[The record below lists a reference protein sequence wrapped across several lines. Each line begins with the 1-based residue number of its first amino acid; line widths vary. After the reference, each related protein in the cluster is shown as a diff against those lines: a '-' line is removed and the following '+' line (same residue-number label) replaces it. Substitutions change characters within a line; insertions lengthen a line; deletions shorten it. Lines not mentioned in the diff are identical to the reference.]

1 MHVSKRNSEKNEEK
15 LLTTEIYRDFGMN
28 YEHDKEKKMWW
39 SFRHDNL
46 YSENAGNVWVL
57 HV

>member
-28 YEHDKEKKMWW
+28 YEHDKEKKIGDLLDIIR
-39 SFRHDNL
+39 FIQIT
-46 YSENAGNVWVL
+46 
-57 HV
+57 